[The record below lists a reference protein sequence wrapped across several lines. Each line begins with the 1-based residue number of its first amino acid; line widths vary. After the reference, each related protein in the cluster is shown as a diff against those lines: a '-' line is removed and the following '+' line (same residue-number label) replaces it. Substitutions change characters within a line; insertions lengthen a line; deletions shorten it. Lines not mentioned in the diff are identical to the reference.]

1 MRSLAATLRIASSPM
16 SFACAIVRKSLRI
29 PNPRQRF
36 WSFHRFAPDHAPLHF
51 ACTGPMWRRM
61 HCLVCDFGLAAVN
74 IEGSATGRGG
84 TPGFWAPEL
93 VPLDGSGNPVPYWT
107 EPCSD
112 PPPPCRSNITD
123 KADTWMWAATMLAI
137 LDRLDRMRT
146 QGYAQFTAAL
156 GRGDGLERLLS
167 NCLKPQV
174 NFSTR
179 LTHPPCI
186 FKLGTD
192 EICLSFCSS
201 FARASRLSTWNKFLP
216 FFLVSFV
223 VLGARLRRDE
233 TAPILMPRR

>member
-1 MRSLAATLRIASSPM
+1 MSVSSADISARVFSNSGPRASASSPFTVLALIM
-16 SFACAIVRKSLRI
+16 LAPPLLACA
-29 PNPRQRF
+29 
-36 WSFHRFAPDHAPLHF
+36 
-51 ACTGPMWRRM
+51 GPMWRRM

-174 NFSTR
+174 DFGTS
-179 LTHPPCI
+179 PP
-186 FKLGTD
+186 
-192 EICLSFCSS
+192 
-201 FARASRLSTWNKFLP
+201 SRLQT
-216 FFLVSFV
+216 
-223 VLGARLRRDE
+223 
-233 TAPILMPRR
+233 